1 MKSIGQQGFN
11 IINLQGNKLITLN
24 EIIDTSRKILGK
36 NPKVIEKTPNNISI
50 RNVSNKKAKEVLD
63 WEPRIDLDEGLK
75 SLITV
80 LT

>member
-1 MKSIGQQGFN
+1 LK
-11 IINLQGNKLITLN
+11 
-24 EIIDTSRKILGK
+24 K
-36 NPKVIEKTPNNISI
+36 NPKVVEKTPTNVSI